1 MTFDTN
7 VIWEKYSA
15 GLFKYILKHVNNQY
29 DAEDLLQE
37 VFLKIHK
44 NIKNGRNENIQAW
57 VYKIARN
64 TVIDYYR
71 KNGKFNFSEFTDDIS
86 SVNEDRGVT
95 DEIIEC
101 LLSMT
106 NDLPDKYKQAL
117 LLTQLG
123 GMTQKEMAEEK
134 NLSSSGAKS
143 RVQRARQKLKTM
155 FTDCCTYKFDR
166 LGNIVDYEQKKKDC
180 KYC

>member
-1 MTFDTN
+1 MNIDTN
-7 VIWEKYSA
+7 VIWEEHSA
-15 GLFKYILKHVNNQY
+15 GLFKYILKHVNSRE

-37 VFLKIHK
+37 VFLKAHK
-44 NIKNGRNENIQAW
+44 NIENRRIENVRAW
-57 VYKIARN
+57 VYKIAKN

-71 KNGKFNFSEFTDDIS
+71 KKGSFNFSELTDDIS
-86 SVNEDRGVT
+86 SENEDRGVT

-106 NDLPDKYKQAL
+106 NALPDKYKQAL

-123 GMTQKEMAEEK
+123 SMTQKEMAERK

-143 RVQRARQKLKTM
+143 RVQRARKKLKAM
-155 FTDCCTYKFDR
+155 LTDCCTYQFDR
-166 LGNIVDYEQKKKDC
+166 LGNIVDYEHKKKDC